1 MNEYRIFFESGYPTL
16 NYEDSWKTL
25 VKFLSDLLLEKEK
38 RLKEFHRSFVGS
50 LSKKGSRKVFRVF
63 RFISDHLYFER
74 SFLEKCILDYDT
86 FYIAVNFCC
95 EKLV

>member
-50 LSKKGSRKVFRVF
+50 LSKKEV
-63 RFISDHLYFER
+63 
-74 SFLEKCILDYDT
+74 EKCSEYFALLVII
-86 FYIAVNFCC
+86 YISNVLSSKNAF
-95 EKLV
+95 